1 MKSKKT
7 KITYVFNKNLPIVKE
22 DWKGNIKIKNSFH
35 NTEIPEKSLL
45 TKVLKWKLS
54 TNPQKQ
60 EKQQENYSLQ
70 VIPFNNQSMPDN
82 SIVWLGH
89 ASFLIR
95 INGKKILTDS
105 CFFDI
110 PTAKRQAELP
120 CNIEALND
128 IDYLLISHD
137 HRDHLDKKSVESLY
151 RVNPK
156 MEILTTLNMSSLL
169 QSFKLSDIKIQEAGW
184 YQSYQINTD
193 FKIILVPA
201 RHWGRRGAID
211 FNKRLWGGFII
222 KTASTSI
229 YFSGDT
235 AYSDVF
241 KEIHNTFGDIDI
253 CLLPIGA
260 YAPKYMMETSHTT
273 PEEAYRIFKDLGGKT
288 MIPMHYGTYD
298 LSDEPMGEPINR
310 LQKVFDLNDAVL
322 RELLVGEVFE
332 PNF

>member
-1 MKSKKT
+1 MMKTKSM
-7 KITYVFNKNLPIVKE
+7 KITYVFNKNLPIIKE
-22 DWKGNIKIKNSFH
+22 GWQGNIRIKNSFH

-45 TKVLKWKLS
+45 PKVLKWKLS

-60 EKQQENYSLQ
+60 EKKQENYSLQ
-70 VIPFNNQSMPDN
+70 ILPFDNRAMPKN

-89 ASFLIR
+89 ASFLIN
-95 INGKKILTDS
+95 INGKKLLTDP

-110 PTAKRQAELP
+110 PTAKRKAKLP

-128 IDYLLISHD
+128 IDYLLVSHD
-137 HRDHLDKKSVESLY
+137 HRDHLDQKTVEYLF
-151 RVNPK
+151 RVNPE
-156 MEILTTLNMSSLL
+156 MEILTALNMTTLL
-169 QSFKLSDIKIQEAGW
+169 QSFKLPKVKIQEAGW
-184 YQSYQINTD
+184 YQSYQINAD
-193 FKIILVPA
+193 FEIIFVPA
-201 RHWGRRGAID
+201 RHWGRRGARD

-273 PEEAYRIFKDLGGKT
+273 PEEAYQIFKDLGGKT

-298 LSDEPMGEPINR
+298 LSDEPLGEPIKR
-310 LQKVFDLNDAVL
+310 LRKVFTLKDTVL
-322 RELLVGEVFE
+322 KELLVGEVFAI
-332 PNF
+332 